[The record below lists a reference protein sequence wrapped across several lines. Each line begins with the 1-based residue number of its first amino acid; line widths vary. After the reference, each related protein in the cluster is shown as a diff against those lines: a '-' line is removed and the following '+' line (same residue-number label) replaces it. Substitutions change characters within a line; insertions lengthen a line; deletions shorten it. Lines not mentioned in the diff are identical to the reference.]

1 MPHRSSRRTVSEAL
15 RLVLGLSV
23 AGCGG
28 GGGTEPIIPTTAALS
43 ASTVSLAA
51 IGQTAQLTAT
61 ITDQNGNAIGSPEL
75 AWTSA
80 NTAVV
85 TVSSSGLVT
94 ATGNGTTVVTVSAGS
109 ASAQA
114 DVSVAQ
120 VPSQVQKVAG
130 DGQTATPGQP
140 VAVPLTVQVN
150 DGSGSPV
157 ANVTVTFAAT
167 AGTLGTMSVATGADG
182 RASTGFTPVATGAQQ
197 VTASVAN
204 TSLTASFTE
213 TGVSPFAIELQFLTT
228 PTSAQM
234 AAFTAAQQRWES
246 LIVGD
251 LPNLSSFT
259 AAAGTCGDNSP
270 AIQPRPVDDLVI
282 LVTLKSIDGAGNVL
296 GGSAPCFI
304 RNTGKLPVLS
314 LMQLDTDDLDQLQT
328 AGLLQAVILHEMGH
342 ALGYGTIWNN
352 LNLLADASLT
362 GGTDP
367 HFTGGQAT
375 AAFNAVGGASYSAS
389 LKVPVENTGGA
400 GTADAHWRESVFGNE
415 LMTGFVDAGVNPL
428 SRVTVASMGDLGYT
442 VNLADADPYT
452 LAPGLRAFAR
462 GPAIELKNDVLRV
475 PLHEVDDAGQVLRV
489 IPR

>member
-1 MPHRSSRRTVSEAL
+1 MPRMPPRSSGWTVSGTL
-15 RLVLGLSV
+15 LLVLGLGV

-28 GGGTEPIIPTTAALS
+28 TEPKVPTAAALS

-61 ITDQNGNAIGSPEL
+61 ITDQDGNAIRSPAL
-75 AWTSA
+75 TWTSA

-94 ATGNGTTVVTVSAGS
+94 ATGNGATVVTVSAGA

-114 DVSVAQ
+114 DITVAL
-120 VPSQVQKVAG
+120 VPTEVQKVAG

-157 ANVTVTFAAT
+157 ANVAVTFAAT
-167 AGTLGTMSVATGADG
+167 AGTLGTMSASTGADG
-182 RASTGFTPVATGAQQ
+182 RASTGFVPIATGAQQ
-197 VTASVAN
+197 VTASVVN
-204 TSLTASFTE
+204 TSLTTTFTE
-213 TGVSPFAIELQFLTT
+213 TGVSPFAIEVQFLST
-228 PTSAQM
+228 PTPAQM
-234 AAFTAAQQRWES
+234 AAFTAARQRWES

-251 LPNLSSFT
+251 LPNISLDAT
-259 AAAGTCGDNSP
+259 AGQCGDNSP
-270 AIQPRPVDDLVI
+270 AIHRPVDDLLI
-282 LVTLKSIDGAGNVL
+282 LVTLTSIDGPGNVL
-296 GGSAPCFI
+296 AGSGPCFI
-304 RNTGKLPVLS
+304 RVTGTLPVLS
-314 LMQLDTDDLDQLQT
+314 LMQLDTDDLDLLQT
-328 AGLLQAVILHEMGH
+328 SGLLPLVIVHEMGH
-342 ALGYGTIWNN
+342 ALGYGTIWTA
-352 LNLLADASLT
+352 LNLLAGASPPP
-362 GGTDP
+362 GTDP
-367 HFTGGQAT
+367 HFTGAQAT
-375 AAFNAVGGASYSAS
+375 FAFNAVGGASYMAS
-389 LKVPVENTGGA
+389 LKVPVENTGGQ

-428 SRVTVASMGDLGYT
+428 SRVTVASMADLGYT

-462 GPAIELKNDVLRV
+462 GPVIELKNDVL
-475 PLHEVDDAGQVLRV
+475 PLTLHEVDETGQVLRV